1 MLCCDYAMPDMS
13 LKTHLCRPRKA
24 AAHTGGC
31 RAPHPGSTCLPHTHS
46 LSAGPQE
53 PHSRRCQQCACSI
66 REQMTSALPLACTAQ
81 YVHTRQQ
88 HMVPSH
94 LQVHMLASAGTA
106 QQYTQATGCT
116 TGHRQLFKEHTAT
129 DILWCAMHALPEALS
144 RLEVCAQAKIC
155 CLDHGIIGRG
165 GQQEVLRLD
174 VPAVQGPRMT
184 RGPALADIRQ
194 PVEQTSRR
202 VQAGR

>member
-94 LQVHMLASAGTA
+94 LQVHMLARAGTA
-106 QQYTQATGCT
+106 QST
-116 TGHRQLFKEHTAT
+116 HKL
-129 DILWCAMHALPEALS
+129 L
-144 RLEVCAQAKIC
+144 
-155 CLDHGIIGRG
+155 
-165 GQQEVLRLD
+165 
-174 VPAVQGPRMT
+174 AVQQVTGSCSRSTQPPTYSGVQCMPCLKRCPGLKYVH
-184 RGPALADIRQ
+184 RPKSAALITASSAGVVNKKFSGLMSLQ
-194 PVEQTSRR
+194 SKAPV
-202 VQAGR
+202 